1 MAVYILNRYIIVFIN
16 HHRLGLC
23 TSFYQFAL
31 KLLKPPSRVPRQHI
45 YDSKRKSHHISN
57 ILLGNLLNY
66 VSRFIAYKFC
76 IPSNSR
82 TQFSQVVCHFVIIRI
97 SFPQVSNNMIFIFFL
112 KSQQKLIYF
121 PWAICFLFVGWD
133 IYTHTHIYI
142 FSKIIEAF
150 STIFPTTNELLSFIT
165 FNIHISTNSLW

>member
-1 MAVYILNRYIIVFIN
+1 MAVYILNRYITAFIS

-23 TSFYQFAL
+23 TSFYKFKL

-45 YDSKRKSHHISN
+45 YDSKRKSSHISN

-76 IPSNSR
+76 VPSNSR

-97 SFPQVSNNMIFIFFL
+97 SFPQVSNNMSFIFFWNL
-112 KSQQKLIYF
+112 SRSSFIFHEQSVF
-121 PWAICFLFVGWD
+121 CSWGE
-133 IYTHTHIYI
+133 IYTHTHTYIYI
-142 FSKIIEAF
+142 Y
-150 STIFPTTNELLSFIT
+150 
-165 FNIHISTNSLW
+165 SLK